1 MPVCLCLCECVVQV
15 LKRHNVDIMDT
26 KVRPHHTHPLLT
38 HGYAPSILLFHIT
51 YRRHRSPLPL
61 FCLIFTP
68 LPSLCLHNQ
77 VGERGDDLQS
87 FLEEAPNQ
95 FDQVTKKTI
104 KKKEDILPLQ
114 VRLLEPIG

>member
-1 MPVCLCLCECVVQV
+1 MQV

-26 KVRPHHTHPLLT
+26 K
-38 HGYAPSILLFHIT
+38 
-51 YRRHRSPLPL
+51 
-61 FCLIFTP
+61 
-68 LPSLCLHNQ
+68 

-114 VRLLEPIG
+114 VGRDSATRHTVLPAIDLAD

>member
-1 MPVCLCLCECVVQV
+1 MVVVVGTCMQV

-26 KVRPHHTHPLLT
+26 K
-38 HGYAPSILLFHIT
+38 
-51 YRRHRSPLPL
+51 
-61 FCLIFTP
+61 
-68 LPSLCLHNQ
+68 

-114 VRLLEPIG
+114 VGRDSATRHTVLPAIDLAD